1 MKTLVNSSAA
11 PIDHTVDN
19 GTFTVGPPFSP
30 ADINQDTFV
39 NVLDMILVG
48 QKWGATGTPGWI
60 PEDISGPQ
68 GVPDGVIDI
77 WDMLLIIQSWTG

>member
-1 MKTLVNSSAA
+1 MADSDGD

-19 GTFTVGPPFSP
+19 GTFTVAPPFLP

-48 QKWGATGTPGWI
+48 QKWGWTGDPGSI